1 MTILVI
7 GTPDSGKSEKAEGL
21 ALELSRNGKKIYLAT
36 MIPYGA
42 EGEKRIEKHRKLRDG
57 KGFITV
63 EKTHD
68 IADIIDETGFI
79 VIKKSAGNSTDKN
92 EGACRL
98 KAEDATVLLEC
109 VSNLCANEMFDKTD
123 ESANERTDER
133 ANERAN
139 ERTDEKIGLSAEQAV
154 KKIISDILKLRDCVK
169 NLVIVSNEFVQED
182 SFDEET
188 ITYISAVNAINAG
201 LRQYADK
208 IYDITEGVWKIY
220 EDH

>member
-21 ALELSRNGKKIYLAT
+21 ALELSGNGKKIYLAT

-42 EGEKRIEKHRKLRDG
+42 EGEKRIEKHRKLRNG

-68 IADIIDETGFI
+68 VANIIDETGFI
-79 VIKKSAGNSTDKN
+79 MIKNSVDKSTDKN
-92 EGACRL
+92 VGACRL
-98 KAEDATVLLEC
+98 KAADATVLLEC

-123 ESANERTDER
+123 ER

-139 ERTDEKIGLSAEQAV
+139 ERTDEIIGLSAEQAV

-182 SFDEET
+182 TFDEET

>member
-21 ALELSRNGKKIYLAT
+21 AQELSGSGEKIYLAT
-36 MIPYGA
+36 MIPYGV
-42 EGEKRIEKHRKLRDG
+42 EGEKRIEKHRKLRAG
-57 KGFITV
+57 KGFVTV
-63 EKTHD
+63 EKNHD

-79 VIKKSAGNSTDKN
+79 EIKRSEDKSKDKN
-92 EGACRL
+92 EGPYRVEAS
-98 KAEDATVLLEC
+98 DVTVLLEC
-109 VSNLCANEMFDKTD
+109 VSNLCANEMFDKAD
-123 ESANERTDER
+123 ERTYDK
-133 ANERAN
+133 
-139 ERTDEKIGLSAEQAV
+139 TDDKIDEKIGLSAEQAV

-182 SFDEET
+182 TFDEET

>member
-21 ALELSRNGKKIYLAT
+21 ALELSGNGKKIYLAT

-63 EKTHD
+63 EKTHNV
-68 IADIIDETGFI
+68 ADIIDETGFI
-79 VIKKSAGNSTDKN
+79 EIKRSEDKSKDKN
-92 EGACRL
+92 EGPYRVEAS
-98 KAEDATVLLEC
+98 DVTVLLEC

-123 ESANERTDER
+123 ERANERAD
-133 ANERAN
+133 ERAN
-139 ERTDEKIGLSAEQAV
+139 ERTDEIIGLSAEQAV

-169 NLVIVSNEFVQED
+169 NLVIVTNEFAPEE

-188 ITYISAVNAINAG
+188 LNYIKAVSSINEG
-201 LRQYADK
+201 LRRHVDK
-208 IYDITEGVWKIY
+208 IYEKIKGVWKIY